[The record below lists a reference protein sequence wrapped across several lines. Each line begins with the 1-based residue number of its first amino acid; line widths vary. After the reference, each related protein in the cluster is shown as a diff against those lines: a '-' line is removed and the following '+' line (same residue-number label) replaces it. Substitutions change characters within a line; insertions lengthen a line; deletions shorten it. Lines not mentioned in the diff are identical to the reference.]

1 MIFVVRLNVK
11 QEVVKGMQTLSTKE
25 GKSSKEKVKL
35 SKKKQQKQS
44 RLNN

>member
-35 SKKKQQKQS
+35 SKK
-44 RLNN
+44 NNKNKAG